1 MPQPLWEPRALSS
14 PMIVTE
20 EQQTIKKKQKGVKRC
35 HGNRKI
41 QRFRKKCRVK
51 GMKPATIAKQVKKQF
66 NVVENQIGQVT
77 TNDSKVQNNSITVSK
92 NKRKRDL
99 TTNRVVR
106 STSEQ
111 SIVQSPPKKM
121 AKTKHNITTATAATI
136 TTMLM
141 IIHNNIY

>member
-1 MPQPLWEPRALSS
+1 
-14 PMIVTE
+14 
-20 EQQTIKKKQKGVKRC
+20 
-35 HGNRKI
+35 
-41 QRFRKKCRVK
+41 
-51 GMKPATIAKQVKKQF
+51 MKPATIAKQVKKQF

-111 SIVQSPPKKM
+111 SIVQSPPKKWQ
-121 AKTKHNITTATAATI
+121 K
-136 TTMLM
+136 LS
-141 IIHNNIY
+141 IISQQQQQQQQQ